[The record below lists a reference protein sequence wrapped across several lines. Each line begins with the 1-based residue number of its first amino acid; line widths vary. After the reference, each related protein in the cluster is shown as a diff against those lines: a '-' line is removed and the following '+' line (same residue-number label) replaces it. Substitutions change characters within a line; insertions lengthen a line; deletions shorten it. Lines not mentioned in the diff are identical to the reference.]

1 MSTDTKEEIA
11 ALEAKLAALK
21 NPPPPKSADDAPREA
36 RRSKIN
42 ALLDGEIKYLE
53 ACGAPLVTALAFTRE
68 RALAIAPGIDG
79 NKEAIEAAARD
90 LSSRIVAARARIAEA
105 RRLLDL
111 AEQAVQD
118 ARS

>member
-11 ALEAKLAALK
+11 ALEARLAALK
-21 NPPPPKSADDAPREA
+21 NPPPPKPADDAPREA

-42 ALLDGEIKYLE
+42 ALLNGELKYLE
-53 ACGAPLVTALAFTRE
+53 ACGAPLVTAIAFTHE
-68 RALAIAPGIDG
+68 RATAIGPGIDG
-79 NKEAIEAAARD
+79 NKEVIEAAAND
-90 LSSRIVAARARIAEA
+90 LSARIAAARARLAES